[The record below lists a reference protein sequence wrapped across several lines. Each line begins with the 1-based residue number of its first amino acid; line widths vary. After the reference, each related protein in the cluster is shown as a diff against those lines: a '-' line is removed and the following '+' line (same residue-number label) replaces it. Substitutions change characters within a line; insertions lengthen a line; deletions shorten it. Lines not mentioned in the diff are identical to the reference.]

1 LTLFK
6 ILNLIEINFFNPIK
20 TLGKMGVN
28 LKDLVKLKPI
38 SLEDLKDKTIAIDAL
53 NSIYQFLSSIRQADG
68 TPLMDSKGRI
78 TSHLSGLFYRTIRL
92 LEARIKPIYV
102 FDGEPPKLKVR
113 ELERRKKLKEEEA
126 KAWKKALEEMDLE
139 EAKKHAKRTS
149 HLTDEMI
156 DDSKKLLEYMG
167 IPYVQ
172 APSEGEAQASY
183 LCKKGDAW
191 AVGSQDYDSLLFG
204 AERIVRGLTISGK
217 LELQLVT
224 LKEVLES
231 LGITREQL
239 VDLAILVGTDFNEGV
254 KGIGPKKALK
264 IVKENRISQLK
275 LDFDIESIRE
285 IFLKPK
291 ITKEYTINWKKPN
304 KDKIIEFLCEEHDF
318 SRERVEKAANKLSQY
333 FSELSQPTLSK
344 WF

>member
-1 LTLFK
+1 M
-6 ILNLIEINFFNPIK
+6 IEINFFNPIK